1 MKNYHYKHKV
11 KLRTK
16 QPDLISYLIKVL
28 LGTLPLVSYFL
39 IERALLILK
48 EISIILTLPDHFF
61 LIACAILLI
70 NTFYTWFA
78 SPISFSKTQRM
89 KNSLKT
95 IIEVNNFYY
104 ENTELSK
111 IILSMVI
118 KFYQLDN
125 KLYLEVYPNG
135 GQFTHKMN
143 ELTQKRTTKQPLS
156 MPSAGSTFKRPT
168 GYYAGK
174 LIEDSGL
181 RGLTL
186 RGAQVSEK
194 HCGFVVSL
202 GDATAKD
209 VLDLIFVIK
218 STVYA
223 KFGVMLEEEVKIV
236 GED

>member
-143 ELTQKRTTKQPLS
+143 ELT
-156 MPSAGSTFKRPT
+156 STFQT
-168 GYYAGK
+168 ALNMTVIAVQDDYADHTTY
-174 LIEDSGL
+174 I
-181 RGLTL
+181 LTNK
-186 RGAQVSEK
+186 S
-194 HCGFVVSL
+194 SL
-202 GDATAKD
+202 PINA
-209 VLDLIFVIK
+209 
-218 STVYA
+218 SSNWN
-223 KFGVMLEEEVKIV
+223 
-236 GED
+236 